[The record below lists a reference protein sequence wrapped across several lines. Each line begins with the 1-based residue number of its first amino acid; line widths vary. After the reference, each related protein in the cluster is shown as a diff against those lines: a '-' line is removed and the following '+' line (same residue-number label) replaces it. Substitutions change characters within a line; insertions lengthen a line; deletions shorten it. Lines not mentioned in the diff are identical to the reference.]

1 MHQARR
7 ICLASKPEELD
18 RLARFSEELAQAF
31 LVDEDKKHQL
41 MLVLS
46 EAVTNAMVHGN
57 GLDPQKE
64 VCVTIHPENNALRI
78 VIRDQGEGF
87 NPDAVPDPLQE
98 QNLLKTGGRGIWLI
112 RRFTEHVQY
121 KDGGS
126 TLEAVFA
133 LS

>member
-1 MHQARR
+1 MHQVRR

-18 RLARFSEELAQAF
+18 RLARFSEELTHTF
-31 LVDEDKKHQL
+31 LSNEEKKHQL

-46 EAVTNAMVHGN
+46 EGVTNAMVHGN
-57 GLDPQKE
+57 SMDPQKE
-64 VCVTIHPENNALRI
+64 VCVTIHPEKDALRI

-87 NPDAVPDPLQE
+87 NPDTIPNPLEE

-112 RRFTEHVQY
+112 RRYALHVQY

-126 TLEAVFA
+126 TLEVVFS
-133 LS
+133 LR